1 MNEIESFDE
10 VMKKAVFGKRNS
22 NIHREYNVC
31 GGKNERGGE
40 GGGVE
45 N

>member
-22 NIHREYNVC
+22 NIHREYNV
-31 GGKNERGGE
+31 
-40 GGGVE
+40 GVRTKGAGRAGV
-45 N
+45 